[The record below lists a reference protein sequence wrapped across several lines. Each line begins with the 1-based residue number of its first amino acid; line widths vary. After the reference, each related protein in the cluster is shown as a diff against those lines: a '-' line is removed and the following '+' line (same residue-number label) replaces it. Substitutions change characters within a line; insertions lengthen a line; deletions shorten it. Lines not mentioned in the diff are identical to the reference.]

1 MNTENIEDEMTFS
14 LMRSFAY
21 EALHNFA
28 QAHGMD
34 TDVITEEY
42 IFNEL
47 EKWKEG

>member
-1 MNTENIEDEMTFS
+1 MENEMTFS

>member
-1 MNTENIEDEMTFS
+1 MSKENMEDEMTFS

>member
-1 MNTENIEDEMTFS
+1 MSKENMEDEMTFS

-42 IFNEL
+42 IF
-47 EKWKEG
+47 

>member
-1 MNTENIEDEMTFS
+1 MSKENMEDEMTFS

-21 EALHNFA
+21 DTLHNFA

-34 TDVITEEY
+34 IDVITEEY

-47 EKWKEG
+47 EKWKDG